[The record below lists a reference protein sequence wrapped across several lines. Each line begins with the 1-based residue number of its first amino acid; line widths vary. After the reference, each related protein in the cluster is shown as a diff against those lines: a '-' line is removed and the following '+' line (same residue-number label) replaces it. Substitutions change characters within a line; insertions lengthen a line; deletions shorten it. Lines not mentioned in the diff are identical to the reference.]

1 MNKIFKVI
9 WSHAT
14 QTFVVVSELT
24 RSKSKAKASVS
35 DVKMNDVS
43 SLITSGFKLTLISS
57 LLISSIPTA
66 YAAVAIG
73 STEDNQIKKGTATAN
88 NGATHYAYNYD
99 NPGNKNYAGQESARN
114 KDIRYSGDLPSSSGI
129 AIGDHSTTIGSD
141 RFSSGVA
148 IGDYAKATG
157 GLSFALGAYTQATGI
172 GATVIGTAGLA
183 SGFNSLAMMR
193 QSAAKANYAMAIGT
207 ASWADGVA
215 SLAMGSSATAKGKQS
230 IAIGSS
236 DMLAEDGDGNGRAST
251 KYDGVNNTEA
261 SGVRS
266 VAIGTTARTS
276 ADDTIAFGT
285 RTESTVGGAISMGFE
300 AKSKA
305 LDAIAI
311 GTKTRIL
318 AEQERGSIA
327 IGKEAGTQGLNNYGV
342 AGTTVDWV
350 GYKQINIEP
359 AEKVDAQ
366 QDKVEI
372 GTNSYAY
379 GHDSVAIG
387 TRAQAIFTN
396 NAPSI
401 GTSRNSQNAGTV
413 AIGYQ
418 TIAQGDQAVALGSRA
433 EALNRQAMALGND
446 AFASGVG
453 SIVIGGDDSLPH
465 GSAETAGY
473 QLTIG
478 FNPNG
483 SKFRPSAATGNGA
496 VVVGVHS
503 QALSQGST
511 AIGVAATAGD
521 NGEVKNKNN
530 VTTATAAKEA
540 TAVGARSRAKSEHT
554 TAVGYEAE
562 ALGLNSTTVGAES
575 TANST
580 NSFAG
585 GYNATA
591 NGINS
596 TAIGS
601 SAATNGAD
609 AIAIGTGAKALNTNT
624 ISIGTGNT
632 VTGANSTAIG
642 DPTTISGTG
651 SHSLGNDNTIP
662 DDNSTVIGNSNVL
675 SKGDWSSTSDGSHVV
690 GNNVQIRGENSLAFG
705 NNAMVGDA
713 NNEGVEGTVNAT
725 AIGTS
730 ATAKGANALAVGT
743 GAKASQ
749 ANNTAIGTSATV
761 TKDAGEDNIA
771 FGSGATVTRGKNS
784 IVMGKDSKS
793 EAENGSSIAIG
804 DNATISSGVKGNA
817 YVIGTNASIA
827 STNGGIAFGNGAKIT
842 NSNGGDGSSVAIGE
856 GAIATG
862 TRAISLGYQANTEG
876 NQVDSIAIGSSAATS
891 GTNNIAIGKD
901 AKANGS
907 QGNQIVV
914 GTSANAV
921 GDKSIV
927 LGTNATAQG
936 NQAEQIVIGTGANA
950 SGTSQYSIVMGSGAG
965 ATREHS
971 TVLGSKANS
980 SVDGGVA
987 LGANS
992 VSDRQAGGS
1001 ATGHRSTY
1009 EPYIPAT
1016 ADQAQKDAINATKG
1030 TTGAVSVGSSTVK
1043 RQITNLAAGA
1053 EDTDA
1058 VNVAQLKAAVTTA
1071 VASSTWNIKENTI
1084 QKDVVNSGDNVSFAN
1099 GTGTTATVEV
1109 ADSGKTSTVKYS
1121 VNKSDLTVAPNGSV
1135 TAVTNGD
1142 NFATADQVAKAI
1154 NDSEK
1159 TSSVVSTTQAIK
1171 VTSKVDGKNTEYDLD
1186 LSDATKTSL
1195 QNANSALQ
1203 SWTAQANGNTVK
1215 TVSKDNATL
1224 NFVNGNNI
1232 QVTNDNGQVKIA
1244 TVEAPTFT
1252 TVNAENFT
1260 TGTVSITDNGINA
1273 GNQKI
1278 TNLANGTANSDAVT
1292 LAQLNASKSVVKAGN
1307 NTNVRTETATDGSTV
1322 YTVDAN
1328 ATTVSGSDALNITKS
1343 DAGNNV
1349 TNYALDLSGKTKGEI
1364 KQGVDA
1370 NTTVNTKGITFTGDT
1385 GTTERKLGETLA
1397 INGDNKL
1404 INTAVKDGQV
1414 SVSATKALTDAVTNA
1429 TSALQSIVT
1438 TADSKDAQTVNK
1450 DSNKANFIS
1459 GTNIQLT
1466 PSKDGIT
1473 VATKENVD
1481 FTTVNATTV
1490 NATTVNGDTIKSG
1503 DVVITKDGINA
1514 GNQTISNVKD
1524 GTISENS
1531 KEAVNGSQLY
1541 TTNQNVTNN
1550 TANITKNA
1558 TDIAKGTVYEGDHAQ
1573 ATTNEF
1579 KRALGE
1585 KTKVVGGAAKDDLS
1599 DNNIGVVSNGVDT
1612 LTVKLAKT
1620 LENLTNATFGSNS
1633 DKTVIDKDGVTIT
1646 NGTDSTKTV
1655 SLTESGLNNGGQ
1667 KITNV
1672 AKGEKDSDAV
1682 NVSQLKEYVG
1692 DNSYNW
1698 TISDGTK
1705 NEAVADN
1712 GKVSVKGSANDNSA
1726 TTPGIVTTL
1735 TGTDITVDLSTK
1747 TKEDIKQGVDANTTV
1762 NTKGLTFTADNAG
1775 AKTERKLGET
1785 LAINGDATLINTKV
1799 EDGKVSVTATDK
1811 LQTAV
1816 TSAESALQSIITT
1829 ANGVDAQ
1836 TVNKNSNK
1844 ANFTNGK
1851 NIVLTPST
1859 TGIEVATKD
1868 EVDFTT
1874 VNATTLN
1881 GTTIKS
1887 GDVVI
1892 TKDGINAGDKK
1903 ITHVA
1908 DGNVTSDSKEA
1919 VNGSQLY
1926 ATNQNVTNNT
1936 NNIAKN
1942 TADIAKGTVYAGDVG
1957 NSFTRPLG
1965 ETTNV
1970 KGGAKDNLSDNN
1982 IGVVSDGTDTL
1993 TVKLAKT
2000 LTDLT
2005 SAEFGEKDSSDKTV
2019 INKDGVSSE
2028 VIGKDGNVISSTD
2041 LTSDGVTS
2049 ESVIP
2054 ETQTSSTETADDG
2067 TTTQTD
2073 TTTDGLD
2080 SNEVSSQGMTVS
2092 TSTTET
2098 KTTTVTPK
2106 DGTPETTV
2114 VETDTVKTTGVDN
2127 DGIRINTHETVT
2139 TTNPDGTTNVVENGG
2154 EVSLTSSG
2162 LNNGGNRAINVAAGV
2177 NATDAVNVS
2186 QLEAAKTHYY
2196 SVKTTTEQANFNN
2209 DTATG
2214 ENSIAAGPNVWAQG
2228 SQSAVFGSMAGAL
2241 GDKSTAMG
2249 NDAWALGTQS
2259 TAIGSGVEAHGQG
2272 SVAIGNADNNGKDK
2286 TIATNEA
2293 INSVAIGTHAVV
2305 TKADTVAIGHNAGA
2319 VNTQATALGANAN
2332 AAGEQSNA
2340 LGYKSSASGN
2350 QSTAVGT
2357 EANAAGKEAT
2367 ALGYKANSNGYRTTA
2382 IGHSSSATGSM
2393 AVALGNEA
2401 NARGT
2406 LSQAFGDH
2414 AIASAENATAI
2425 GTNANANAEKGIAF
2439 GTHAGVSGVSGI
2451 AFGDGAMSNAKQA
2464 ISIGKSARTTAE
2476 NAVALGS
2483 SAIATSNNAIAVGNS
2498 SNAIGANSLAMGV
2511 NSKALKDNTI
2521 ALGNNVSVTAANAVA
2536 LGLNSTAYG
2545 ENSIVMGISAKNTGN
2560 HAVAIGTGASAYRQN
2575 SIAMGKDSSTGGDF
2589 AVALGDSAN
2598 AAAENTLALGK
2609 NAVADKTDSVALGN
2623 NAYTGDVIATESAT
2637 LAGQV
2642 YEFAGKAPIGTVSV
2656 GNQGNERTITNVA
2669 AGRISSTS
2677 TDAINGSQLY
2687 AVSEVASRG
2696 WNIQANGDKASQVAP
2711 GATVQFIDGTNI
2723 DITRDGNN
2731 ITIATAANVVT
2742 TETDKYVT
2750 GGKVAYDNQGN
2761 GTTTLTLKD
2770 GTEAQVT
2777 GAKNNF
2783 VTSATTDANGKKAT
2797 LTRNDGGTVDI
2808 DLTNTVNQAVT
2819 EATDKGTKYAGDRED
2834 TGATA
2839 NEFGRKLGETTKVL
2853 GGAQGELSDNNIG
2866 VVSNGVDTLTVKL
2879 AKALSGLTSA
2889 AFGSDATDQTVINK
2903 DGVTITNGADADK
2916 TVSLTETGLNNGGN
2930 KITNVKEGEAGTDAV
2945 NVNQL
2950 NQAITNNAYNW
2961 NISDGTNNTA
2971 VPDSG
2976 TVAVKGSA
2984 NADSANTVGVVT
2996 ELEGTNVKVDL
3007 SQKAKDDIAN
3017 GQKHSSVAGDTNFVV
3032 TQTTTNPEGG
3042 KQYDV
3047 KLADK
3052 VVIGKDKPVTIDG
3065 TNGTVSG
3072 LTNTTWDPNTTYTGG
3087 QAATQEQLKSVSDV
3101 AQKGWNIQANSD
3113 TATKV
3118 APGDTVKFIDGE
3130 NIKIT
3135 RTGNDI
3141 TVATAKDVKFDSV
3154 KVGDKVSI
3162 NNDGINAGDTKVTNV
3177 TNGTLAADSKDA
3189 VNGSQ
3194 LYATNQNVTNNAANI
3209 TKNADNIAKGT
3220 VYAGDRLDATVTG
3233 KTNNFTRALGEQ
3245 TNVVGGATGEL
3256 SDNNLAVISNGT
3268 DTLTVKLAKSLTDLT
3283 NATFGST
3290 DTDKTVINKDGVTV
3304 SSDKPEKEV
3313 SLTDKGLNNGN
3324 NQITNV
3330 TSGLVKR
3337 DGNPV
3342 ELSKAEGDVLT
3353 NAVNVG
3359 DLKTTVTNLTEEG
3372 KGGGFGLTAEDNKDV
3387 KADLGKTVKVQGD
3400 GSVKTTIV
3408 EKDGQSS
3415 LQVGLTENVTVGGQD
3430 KPGTITV
3437 KGENGKDGVSIN
3449 GKDGSIGLTGAKGAD
3464 GKDGANATI
3473 TVANGPVG
3481 VDGTDGKDGKDGMT
3495 RIVYTDPKGTTH
3507 NVSTL
3512 NDGLNFAGN
3521 QGDTIAKKLNETL
3534 TVKGDLAND
3543 AAASSENL
3551 RVDSQDGALVV
3562 KLAQNLANL
3571 TTATFG
3577 NTDTDKTV
3585 VSKDGVTISS
3595 DKPEKEVS
3603 LTDKGLNNGN
3613 NQITN
3618 VTSGLTDSTGQK
3630 SDLANATTTN
3640 AVNVGDLKDTVN
3652 NLTNATTGGFGL
3664 KDDNNT
3670 EVKQDLGKT
3679 IQIKGKDGVTVTSD
3693 VANKSLEVALQGDV
3707 TVNGKDG
3714 KDGTIGVKG
3723 ADGKDGTKI
3732 TKDAVVFNGVDGKD
3746 GKDGQVSIKV
3756 EQGPK
3761 GIAGNDGKDGESKT
3775 RIVYEKPN
3783 GDKEQVATLNDGLNF
3798 VGDKGK
3804 VIAKKLNETL
3814 AIKGNLAEDAEVTD
3828 KNLRV
3833 DNENGQLIV
3842 KMAKSLTDL
3851 TNATFSSGDINAT
3864 IGGNGLTITPKGGD
3878 VVSLTDKGLNNGNN
3892 TITNVAPG
3900 VNGTDAVNKDQLDGV
3915 NATANAGW
3923 NLTANGD
3930 STNAS
3935 NVAPNSTVDL
3945 ANTDGNIVITK
3956 AGNNVT
3962 FDLNNN
3968 LTVGGPGKDGKP
3980 GKDGE
3985 FGVKGADGKTGV
3997 ALNGKDGTIGINGK
4011 DGSNGSITVKQ
4022 GKPGVDGKDGETKT
4036 RIVYETKDETGK
4048 PTTEEVAT
4056 LNDGLKFVGDTGEV
4070 IAKKLNETLAIKGNL
4085 TATAAVTDKNLRVD
4099 NENGQ
4104 LIVKMAKSLTDLT
4117 NATFG
4122 SDNSNT
4128 TIGGNGVTITP
4139 NGGDAGNT
4147 VSLTD
4152 KGLNNGNNQ
4161 VTNVSTG
4168 LKDRNGNNVTLAN
4181 ASGDVLNNAVNVGD
4195 LKDSVHNLTNATT
4208 GGFGLTDEKGNDVK
4222 ADLGKT
4228 VTVQGDGSVKTEVVE
4243 KDGKKALQI
4252 GLTNNVTVGNDK
4264 EPGTITVKGEN
4275 GKDGV
4280 SISGKDGIGI
4290 KGENGQDAVSINGKD
4305 GDGTVAVKGKE
4316 GKTGVA
4322 LNGKDGTIGIN
4333 GKDGSNGSITVAQG
4347 AKGLDGNDGANGTT
4361 KTRIVYE
4368 KPNGDKEEVATLND
4382 GLNFVGD
4389 KGKVIAKKLN
4399 ETLAIKGNLAENA
4412 EVTDK
4417 NLRVDNVN
4425 GDLIIKMAKSLRDL
4439 TDATFTNVGGDKSVV
4454 TGNGLTITPANG
4466 GNTVSLTT
4474 SGLDNGGNKVI
4485 NVAAGDVN
4493 ANSTDAVN
4501 GSQLYAVSEVAN
4513 KGWNIQTN
4521 GNDTTNVKPGDTV
4534 NFVNGNNIAITNDGT
4549 KVTVGLVKN
4558 VDLGEDGSI
4567 KAGDTL
4573 VNNDGVKVGD
4583 NVSLTKDGLTAGDVK
4598 ISATTGIN
4606 AGNKQIT
4613 NVASGLGG
4621 KKLSEAE
4628 GDTLTNAANISDLQ
4642 TAVSSVTDAS
4652 QGGGFGLTDDN
4663 GQEVK
4668 QDLGKTIA
4676 VKGDGKNISTV
4687 VNGDALTV
4695 NLNKDVDLGNDG
4707 SLTAGGTKVSEQ
4719 GVSFAD
4725 SLVNL
4730 TSNGLDNG
4738 GNKVTNVKAGDVNA
4752 NSTDAVNGS
4761 QLYATNQNVTNVQ
4774 NEVAKGWNIEAGTV
4788 DGGKVFNASKT
4799 KVAMGDTVGVK
4810 AGKNIEITQDG
4821 ANIAIATSANPTF
4834 ETVTTESVKVGKGD
4848 NTVAIETVTDKHGSA
4863 LKVSG
4868 ADGKSETRINNV
4880 ADGKADND
4888 AVNVRQLRG
4897 VAQNVANI
4905 DNRVSKLDK
4914 RVRGI
4919 GANSAAASSLP
4930 QVYIP
4935 GKSMVALAGGAYSG
4949 ASAVAVGYSRASDNG
4964 KVILKV
4970 NGTANSAGHYSGGVG
4985 VGYQW

>member
-1 MNKIFKVI
+1 
-9 WSHAT
+9 
-14 QTFVVVSELT
+14 
-24 RSKSKAKASVS
+24 
-35 DVKMNDVS
+35 
-43 SLITSGFKLTLISS
+43 
-57 LLISSIPTA
+57 
-66 YAAVAIG
+66 
-73 STEDNQIKKGTATAN
+73 
-88 NGATHYAYNYD
+88 
-99 NPGNKNYAGQESARN
+99 
-114 KDIRYSGDLPSSSGI
+114 
-129 AIGDHSTTIGSD
+129 
-141 RFSSGVA
+141 
-148 IGDYAKATG
+148 
-157 GLSFALGAYTQATGI
+157 
-172 GATVIGTAGLA
+172 
-183 SGFNSLAMMR
+183 
-193 QSAAKANYAMAIGT
+193 
-207 ASWADGVA
+207 
-215 SLAMGSSATAKGKQS
+215 
-230 IAIGSS
+230 
-236 DMLAEDGDGNGRAST
+236 
-251 KYDGVNNTEA
+251 
-261 SGVRS
+261 
-266 VAIGTTARTS
+266 
-276 ADDTIAFGT
+276 
-285 RTESTVGGAISMGFE
+285 
-300 AKSKA
+300 
-305 LDAIAI
+305 
-311 GTKTRIL
+311 
-318 AEQERGSIA
+318 
-327 IGKEAGTQGLNNYGV
+327 
-342 AGTTVDWV
+342 
-350 GYKQINIEP
+350 
-359 AEKVDAQ
+359 
-366 QDKVEI
+366 
-372 GTNSYAY
+372 
-379 GHDSVAIG
+379 
-387 TRAQAIFTN
+387 
-396 NAPSI
+396 
-401 GTSRNSQNAGTV
+401 
-413 AIGYQ
+413 
-418 TIAQGDQAVALGSRA
+418 
-433 EALNRQAMALGND
+433 
-446 AFASGVG
+446 
-453 SIVIGGDDSLPH
+453 
-465 GSAETAGY
+465 
-473 QLTIG
+473 
-478 FNPNG
+478 
-483 SKFRPSAATGNGA
+483 
-496 VVVGVHS
+496 
-503 QALSQGST
+503 
-511 AIGVAATAGD
+511 
-521 NGEVKNKNN
+521 
-530 VTTATAAKEA
+530 
-540 TAVGARSRAKSEHT
+540 
-554 TAVGYEAE
+554 
-562 ALGLNSTTVGAES
+562 
-575 TANST
+575 
-580 NSFAG
+580 
-585 GYNATA
+585 
-591 NGINS
+591 
-596 TAIGS
+596 
-601 SAATNGAD
+601 
-609 AIAIGTGAKALNTNT
+609 
-624 ISIGTGNT
+624 
-632 VTGANSTAIG
+632 
-642 DPTTISGTG
+642 
-651 SHSLGNDNTIP
+651 
-662 DDNSTVIGNSNVL
+662 
-675 SKGDWSSTSDGSHVV
+675 
-690 GNNVQIRGENSLAFG
+690 
-705 NNAMVGDA
+705 
-713 NNEGVEGTVNAT
+713 
-725 AIGTS
+725 
-730 ATAKGANALAVGT
+730 
-743 GAKASQ
+743 
-749 ANNTAIGTSATV
+749 
-761 TKDAGEDNIA
+761 
-771 FGSGATVTRGKNS
+771 
-784 IVMGKDSKS
+784 
-793 EAENGSSIAIG
+793 
-804 DNATISSGVKGNA
+804 
-817 YVIGTNASIA
+817 
-827 STNGGIAFGNGAKIT
+827 
-842 NSNGGDGSSVAIGE
+842 
-856 GAIATG
+856 
-862 TRAISLGYQANTEG
+862 
-876 NQVDSIAIGSSAATS
+876 
-891 GTNNIAIGKD
+891 
-901 AKANGS
+901 
-907 QGNQIVV
+907 
-914 GTSANAV
+914 
-921 GDKSIV
+921 
-927 LGTNATAQG
+927 
-936 NQAEQIVIGTGANA
+936 
-950 SGTSQYSIVMGSGAG
+950 MGSGAG

-980 SVDGGVA
+980 IVDGGVA

-1001 ATGHRSTY
+1001 ATGHASTNN
-1009 EPYIPAT
+1009 PYIPGT
-1016 ADQAQKDAINATKG
+1016 ADPAQIEAINKTKG
-1030 TTGAVSVGSSTVK
+1030 TTGAVSVGASATSSSPAIL

-1071 VASSTWNIKENTI
+1071 VASSSWNIKENTTP
-1084 QKDVVNSGDNVSFAN
+1084 KDEVKSGDNVSFSD

-1121 VNKSDLTVAPNGSV
+1121 VNKSELSV
-1135 TAVTNGD
+1135 TGGTVTAGKAGD
-1142 NFATADQVAKAI
+1142 NFATAEDVAKAI

-1159 TSSVVSTTQAIK
+1159 TSSVVSSTKTIE
-1171 VTSKVDGKNTEYDLD
+1171 VTSKVSGNNTEYDLD
-1186 LSDATKTSL
+1186 LSEATKTSL
-1195 QNANSALQ
+1195 GKADTALQ
-1203 SWTAQANGNTVK
+1203 SWEAQANGNKVK
-1215 TVSKDNATL
+1215 TVNKDNATL
-1224 NFVNGNNI
+1224 NFVNGTNI
-1232 QVTNDNGQVKIA
+1232 EVTNDNGQVKIA
-1244 TVEAPTFT
+1244 TVKAPTFT

-1292 LAQLNASKSVVKAGN
+1292 LAQLNASKSVVEAGN
-1307 NTNVRTETATDGSTV
+1307 NTNVRSETATDGSKI

-1349 TNYALDLSGKTKGEI
+1349 TNYALDLSDKTKGEI

-1438 TADSKDAQTVNK
+1438 TADSEDAQTVNK

-1473 VATKENVD
+1473 VATKESVD

-1490 NATTVNGDTIKSG
+1490 NATAVNGNTIKSG

-1541 TTNQNVTNN
+1541 ATNQNVANN

-1558 TDIAKGTVYEGDHAQ
+1558 ENIAKGTVYAGDYAKDDSVK
-1573 ATTNEF
+1573 NEF
-1579 KRALGE
+1579 TQALGNQ
-1585 KTKVVGGAAKDDLS
+1585 TNIIGGAADKDDLS
-1599 DNNIGVVSNGVDT
+1599 DNNIGVVSNG
-1612 LTVKLAKT
+1612 
-1620 LENLTNATFGSNS
+1620 
-1633 DKTVIDKDGVTIT
+1633 I
-1646 NGTDSTKTV
+1646 
-1655 SLTESGLNNGGQ
+1655 
-1667 KITNV
+1667 
-1672 AKGEKDSDAV
+1672 
-1682 NVSQLKEYVG
+1682 
-1692 DNSYNW
+1692 
-1698 TISDGTK
+1698 
-1705 NEAVADN
+1705 
-1712 GKVSVKGSANDNSA
+1712 
-1726 TTPGIVTTL
+1726 
-1735 TGTDITVDLSTK
+1735 
-1747 TKEDIKQGVDANTTV
+1747 
-1762 NTKGLTFTADNAG
+1762 
-1775 AKTERKLGET
+1775 
-1785 LAINGDATLINTKV
+1785 
-1799 EDGKVSVTATDK
+1799 
-1811 LQTAV
+1811 
-1816 TSAESALQSIITT
+1816 
-1829 ANGVDAQ
+1829 
-1836 TVNKNSNK
+1836 
-1844 ANFTNGK
+1844 
-1851 NIVLTPST
+1851 
-1859 TGIEVATKD
+1859 
-1868 EVDFTT
+1868 
-1874 VNATTLN
+1874 
-1881 GTTIKS
+1881 
-1887 GDVVI
+1887 
-1892 TKDGINAGDKK
+1892 
-1903 ITHVA
+1903 
-1908 DGNVTSDSKEA
+1908 
-1919 VNGSQLY
+1919 
-1926 ATNQNVTNNT
+1926 
-1936 NNIAKN
+1936 
-1942 TADIAKGTVYAGDVG
+1942 
-1957 NSFTRPLG
+1957 
-1965 ETTNV
+1965 
-1970 KGGAKDNLSDNN
+1970 
-1982 IGVVSDGTDTL
+1982 DTL

-2049 ESVIP
+2049 ETVIP
-2054 ETQTSSTETADDG
+2054 EVKTTSTNTADDG

-2080 SNEVSSQGMTVS
+2080 TNEVSSQGMTVS

-2106 DGTPETTV
+2106 DGTTGPEITT
-2114 VETDTVKTTGVDN
+2114 VETDTLKTTGVDN

-2186 QLEAAKTHYY
+2186 QLEEARTHYY
-2196 SVKTTTEQANFNN
+2196 SVKTSSEQANFNN

-2228 SQSAVFGSMAGAL
+2228 VQSAVFGSMAGASS
-2241 GDKSTAMG
+2241 DKATAVG
-2249 NDAWALGTQS
+2249 NDAWALGVQS
-2259 TAIGSGVEAHGQG
+2259 TAIGSGVVAGGKG
-2272 SVAIGNADNNGKDK
+2272 SVVIGSAENTEK
-2286 TIATNEA
+2286 TVSTAEA
-2293 INSVAIGTHAVV
+2293 ENSVAIGTHAVV
-2305 TKADTVAIGHNAGA
+2305 TKADAVAIGHNSGA
-2319 VNTQATALGANAN
+2319 VNVNTTAIGSGANASGEHSTALGNKASSSGNNATALG
-2332 AAGEQSNA
+2332 
-2340 LGYKSSASGN
+2340 
-2350 QSTAVGT
+2350 V
-2357 EANAAGKEAT
+2357 EANASGQESNV
-2367 ALGYKANSNGYRTTA
+2367 LGYKANSNGYRA
-2382 IGHSSSATGSM
+2382 M
-2393 AVALGNEA
+2393 AL
-2401 NARGT
+2401 GT
-2406 LSQAFGDH
+2406 LSNAAGTMAIALGSQSNASGIKAQAFGSN
-2414 AIASAENATAI
+2414 AIASAEDAI
-2425 GTNANANAEKGIAF
+2425 AMGSNANANAVSGVAL
-2439 GTHAGVSGVSGI
+2439 GNRSMASGVSGV
-2451 AFGDGAMSNAKQA
+2451 ALGDGAASNAQQS
-2464 ISIGKSARTTAE
+2464 ISIGKSARTTAT
-2476 NAVALGS
+2476 NSIALGNAS
-2483 SAIATSNNAIAVGNS
+2483 LATADSAIAMGNSSSAVGSNGIAVG
-2498 SNAIGANSLAMGV
+2498 AK
-2511 NSKALKDNTI
+2511 SKALKDNAI
-2521 ALGNNVSVTAANAVA
+2521 ALGNNATVTANNALA
-2536 LGLNSTAYG
+2536 LGLNSVAYSD
-2545 ENSIVMGISAKNTGN
+2545 NAIVLGTTSKATGS

-2609 NAVADKTDSVALGN
+2609 NAVADKKDSVALGN

-2696 WNIQANGDKASQVAP
+2696 WNIQANGDTASQVAP

-2731 ITIATAANVVT
+2731 ITIATATNVVT
-2742 TETDKYVT
+2742 TDTDKYVT
-2750 GGKVAYDNQGN
+2750 GGTVVYNDKGEA
-2761 GTTTLTLKD
+2761 TATLT
-2770 GTEAQVT
+2770 GNNGAGGAIT
-2777 GAKNNF
+2777 GVKNNF
-2783 VTSATTDANGKKAT
+2783 VTKSETATDGKKAT

-2819 EATDKGTKYAGDRED
+2819 EATDKGTKYAGDKAD
-2834 TGATA
+2834 TGAAA
-2839 NEFGRKLGETTKVL
+2839 NEFGRKLGETTNVK

-2889 AFGSDATDQTVINK
+2889 TFGSDATDQTVINK
-2903 DGVTITNGADADK
+2903 DGVTINSTTPDK

-2930 KITNVKEGEAGTDAV
+2930 KITNVAEGKAGTDAV

-2996 ELEGTNVKVDL
+2996 ELEGTDVKVDL
-3007 SQKAKDDIAN
+3007 SQKAKEDIAN
-3017 GQKHSSVAGDTNFVV
+3017 GQKHSSVNGDTNVLV
-3032 TQTTTNPEGG
+3032 EVNKTPNAEGG

-3047 KLADK
+3047 KLADT
-3052 VVIGKDKPVTIDG
+3052 VVVGKDKSVTIDG

-3072 LTNTTWDPNTTYTGG
+3072 LTNTTWDPDTKYEGG
-3087 QAATQEQLKSVSDV
+3087 KAATQEQLKSVSDV
-3101 AQKGWNIQANSD
+3101 VQNGWNIQANTD

-3135 RTGNDI
+3135 RAGNDI

-3220 VYAGDRLDATVTG
+3220 VYAGDRLDAAVTG

-3304 SSDKPEKEV
+3304 SSDKPEKTV

-3342 ELSKAEGDVLT
+3342 ELSKAEDDVLT

-3408 EKDGQSS
+3408 EKDGQSA

-3437 KGENGKDGVSIN
+3437 KGENGKDGVAINGKDGSIGLTGAPGKDGQDAQATIKVVDGTKGLDGNNGKDGESKTRIVYEKPNGGGTEEIATLNDGLNFVGDKGQVIRKKLNETLAIKGNLDAAAVVTDKNLRVDNDKDQNGELIIKMAKSLTDLTNATFSSDDSNTVIGGNGLTITPKGGDASNTVSLTDKGLNNGNNTITNVAPGVNGTDAVNKDQLDGVNATANAGWNLTTNGDNTNASNVAPNSTVDLANTDGNIVITKAGNNVTFDLNNNLTVGGPGKDGKDGVDGQLGVQGKDGKTGVTLN

-3464 GKDGANATI
+3464 GKDGVNATI

-3521 QGDTIAKKLNETL
+3521 QGDTIVKKLNETL
-3534 TVKGDLAND
+3534 TVKGALANTAD
-3543 AAASSENL
+3543 ASSENL
-3551 RVDSQDGALVV
+3551 RVDSQDGALEV

-3714 KDGTIGVKG
+3714 KDGSIGVKG

-3756 EQGPK
+3756 EQGEK
-3761 GIAGNDGKDGESKT
+3761 GIAGNDGANGTTKT

-3783 GDKEQVATLNDGLNF
+3783 GGGTEEIATLNDGLNF
-3798 VGDKGK
+3798 VGDKGQ
-3804 VIAKKLNETL
+3804 VIQKKLNETL
-3814 AIKGNLAEDAEVTD
+3814 AIKGNLDANATVTD

-3833 DNENGQLIV
+3833 DNDKDQNGELII

-3851 TNATFSSGDINAT
+3851 TNATFSTGDINAT
-3864 IGGNGLTITPKGGD
+3864 IGGNGLTITPKDGD

-3923 NLTANGD
+3923 NLTTNGD
-3930 STNAS
+3930 NTNAS

-3997 ALNGKDGTIGINGK
+3997 VLNGKDGAVGITGQ
-4011 DGSNGSITVKQ
+4011 DGSNGAITVKQ
-4022 GKPGVDGKDGETKT
+4022 GKPGVNGTDGETKT
-4036 RIVYETKDETGK
+4036 RFVYELKDKDGK
-4048 PTTEEVAT
+4048 PVTYENGTTIVEELAT
-4056 LNDGLKFVGDTGEV
+4056 LNDGLNFIGDKGQV
-4070 IAKKLNETLAIKGNL
+4070 IHKKLNDTLAIKGNL

-4168 LKDRNGNNVTLAN
+4168 LKGRDGNNVTLEN

-4208 GGFGLTDEKGNDVK
+4208 GGFGLMDEKGKDVK

-4228 VTVQGDGSVKTEVVE
+4228 VTVKGDGSVKTTVVEVE
-4243 KDGKKALQI
+4243 KDGKKEKFLEV

-4305 GDGTVAVKGKE
+4305 GDGTVAVKGKD

-4347 AKGLDGNDGANGTT
+4347 TKGLAGNDGKDGKT
-4361 KTRIVYE
+4361 KTRIVYNTTTPDG
-4368 KPNGDKEEVATLND
+4368 KPVTEEVATLND
-4382 GLNFVGD
+4382 GLNFVGND
-4389 KGKVIAKKLN
+4389 GKAIAKKLN
-4399 ETLAIKGNLAENA
+4399 ETLAIKGNLSTAVK
-4412 EVTDK
+4412 EVTAN
-4417 NLRVDNVN
+4417 NLRVDNV
-4425 GDLIIKMAKSLRDL
+4425 GDELIINMAKALTDL
-4439 TDATFTNVGGDKSVV
+4439 TSATFTNVGGDKSVV
-4454 TGNGLTITPANG
+4454 TGNGLTITPTKG
-4466 GNTVSLTT
+4466 GNKVSLTT
-4474 SGLDNGGNKVI
+4474 TGLNNGGNKVI

-4513 KGWNIQTN
+4513 KGWKIQTN
-4521 GNDTTNVKPGDTV
+4521 GNVSTNVKPGDTV
-4534 NFVNGNNIAITNDGT
+4534 NFADGKNIAITNDGT
-4549 KVTVGLVKN
+4549 KVTVGLVKQ
-4558 VDLGEDGSI
+4558 VDLGTDGSI
-4567 KAGDTL
+4567 KAGDTF
-4573 VNNDGVKVGD
+4573 VNKDGVTVGD
-4583 NVSLTKDGLTAGDVK
+4583 NVSLTKDGLKAGNVT

-4621 KKLSEAE
+4621 KKLSEAK
-4628 GDTLTNAANISDLQ
+4628 GDTLTNAANIGDLQ

-4652 QGGGFGLTDDN
+4652 QGGGFGLADDKGAN
-4663 GQEVK
+4663 VTQN
-4668 QDLGKTIA
+4668 LGKTIA
-4676 VKGDGKNISTV
+4676 VKGDDKNISTV

-4695 NLNKDVDLGNDG
+4695 NLNKDVDLGKDG
-4707 SLTAGGTKVSEQ
+4707 SVTTGNTKVSDK

-4774 NEVAKGWNIEAGTV
+4774 NEVAKGWNIEAGEV
-4788 DGGKVFNASKT
+4788 DGGRVFNASKT
-4799 KVAMGDTVGVK
+4799 KVAMGNTVGVK
-4810 AGKNIEITQDG
+4810 AGKNIEITQNSTKDG
-4821 ANIAIATSANPTF
+4821 PNIEIATSANPTF

>member
-1 MNKIFKVI
+1 MGSSWVNGVNGKNINY
-9 WSHAT
+9 AT
-14 QTFVVVSELT
+14 NS
-24 RSKSKAKASVS
+24 
-35 DVKMNDVS
+35 
-43 SLITSGFKLTLISS
+43 
-57 LLISSIPTA
+57 
-66 YAAVAIG
+66 
-73 STEDNQIKKGTATAN
+73 GTATAN
-88 NGATHYAYNYD
+88 AKNSHHAYNYQ
-99 NPGNKNYAGQESARN
+99 NPGNMYYEKQSDKN
-114 KDIRYSGDLPSSSGI
+114 RYSGTLGTSSGI
-129 AIGDHSTTIGSD
+129 AIGENATTIGD
-141 RFSSGVA
+141 DDYSSGVA

-157 GLSFALGAYTQATGI
+157 GLSFALGAYTQATAI
-172 GATVIGTAGLA
+172 GSTVIGTAGLA

-207 ASWADGVA
+207 ASWADATA
-215 SLAMGSSATAKGKQS
+215 SLAMGASATAKGVQS

-236 DMLAEDGDGNGRAST
+236 DMLAQDGGNGRALT
-251 KYDGVNNTEA
+251 KYDGTNNTEA
-261 SGVRS
+261 SGARS

-276 ADDTIAFGT
+276 AD
-285 RTESTVGGAISMGFE
+285 
-300 AKSKA
+300 
-305 LDAIAI
+305 
-311 GTKTRIL
+311 
-318 AEQERGSIA
+318 
-327 IGKEAGTQGLNNYGV
+327 
-342 AGTTVDWV
+342 
-350 GYKQINIEP
+350 
-359 AEKVDAQ
+359 
-366 QDKVEI
+366 
-372 GTNSYAY
+372 
-379 GHDSVAIG
+379 
-387 TRAQAIFTN
+387 
-396 NAPSI
+396 
-401 GTSRNSQNAGTV
+401 
-413 AIGYQ
+413 
-418 TIAQGDQAVALGSRA
+418 
-433 EALNRQAMALGND
+433 
-446 AFASGVG
+446 
-453 SIVIGGDDSLPH
+453 
-465 GSAETAGY
+465 
-473 QLTIG
+473 
-478 FNPNG
+478 
-483 SKFRPSAATGNGA
+483 
-496 VVVGVHS
+496 
-503 QALSQGST
+503 
-511 AIGVAATAGD
+511 
-521 NGEVKNKNN
+521 
-530 VTTATAAKEA
+530 
-540 TAVGARSRAKSEHT
+540 
-554 TAVGYEAE
+554 
-562 ALGLNSTTVGAES
+562 
-575 TANST
+575 
-580 NSFAG
+580 
-585 GYNATA
+585 
-591 NGINS
+591 
-596 TAIGS
+596 
-601 SAATNGAD
+601 D

-642 DPTTISGTG
+642 DPTNISGSD
-651 SHSLGNDNTIP
+651 SHSLGNNNIIP
-662 DDNSTVIGNSNVL
+662 DDNVTVIGNNNKL
-675 SKGDWSSTSDGSHVV
+675 SEGDSGQSTSDGSHVV

-713 NNEGVEGTVNAT
+713 NNEGVPGTVNAT

-730 ATAKGANALAVGT
+730 ATAKGKNALAVGT
-743 GAKASQ
+743 GAKASKT
-749 ANNTAIGTSATV
+749 NNTAIGTSATI

-784 IVMGKDSKS
+784 IVMGKNAKSESTGNSSIVIGDGSSVIHGNNNIVMGTNSKS
-793 EAENGSSIAIG
+793 EATNGSSIAIG
-804 DNATISSGVKGNA
+804 ENATISSAVTGNA

-842 NSNGGDGSSVAIGE
+842 NSNGGNGTSVAIGE
-856 GAIATG
+856 GAVATG
-862 TRAISLGYQANTEG
+862 TRAISLGYKAG
-876 NQVDSIAIGSSAATS
+876 NGGSQVDSIAIGSSATTS
-891 GTNNIAIGKD
+891 GINNIAIGKE
-901 AKANGS
+901 AKASGS
-907 QGNQIVV
+907 QGNQTVV
-914 GTSANAV
+914 GTGANAD

-965 ATREHS
+965 ATRENS

-980 SVDGGVA
+980 IVDGGVA

-992 VSDRQAGGS
+992 VSDRQADGS

-1009 EPYIPAT
+1009 EPYIPVT
-1016 ADQAQKDAINATKG
+1016 AGQAQKDAINATKG

-1071 VASSTWNIKENTI
+1071 VASSTWNIKENTT
-1084 QKDVVNSGDNVSFAN
+1084 QKDVVNSGDNVSFDN
-1099 GTGTTATVEV
+1099 GTGTTANVSV
-1109 ADSGKTSTVKYS
+1109 SQDGKTSTVKYS
-1121 VNKSDLTVAPNGSV
+1121 VNKSNLNVASNGTV
-1135 TAVTNGD
+1135 TATNTGD

-1215 TVSKDNATL
+1215 TVSEDNATL
-1224 NFVNGNNI
+1224 NFVNGTNI
-1232 QVTNDNGQVKIA
+1232 EITNDSGQIKVA
-1244 TVEAPTFT
+1244 TVASPTFT
-1252 TVNAENFT
+1252 TVTADTVNAENFT

-1292 LAQLNASKSVVKAGN
+1292 LAQLNASKSVVEAGN
-1307 NTNVRTETATDGSTV
+1307 NTNVRSETATDGSKI

-1349 TNYALDLSGKTKGEI
+1349 TNYALDLSDKTKGEI

-1438 TADSKDAQTVNK
+1438 TADSEDAQTVNK

-1473 VATKENVD
+1473 VATKESVD

-1490 NATTVNGDTIKSG
+1490 NATTVNGNTIKSG

-1541 TTNQNVTNN
+1541 ATNQNVANN

-1558 TDIAKGTVYEGDHAQ
+1558 
-1573 ATTNEF
+1573 
-1579 KRALGE
+1579 
-1585 KTKVVGGAAKDDLS
+1585 
-1599 DNNIGVVSNGVDT
+1599 
-1612 LTVKLAKT
+1612 
-1620 LENLTNATFGSNS
+1620 EN
-1633 DKTVIDKDGVTIT
+1633 
-1646 NGTDSTKTV
+1646 
-1655 SLTESGLNNGGQ
+1655 
-1667 KITNV
+1667 
-1672 AKGEKDSDAV
+1672 
-1682 NVSQLKEYVG
+1682 
-1692 DNSYNW
+1692 
-1698 TISDGTK
+1698 
-1705 NEAVADN
+1705 
-1712 GKVSVKGSANDNSA
+1712 
-1726 TTPGIVTTL
+1726 
-1735 TGTDITVDLSTK
+1735 
-1747 TKEDIKQGVDANTTV
+1747 
-1762 NTKGLTFTADNAG
+1762 
-1775 AKTERKLGET
+1775 
-1785 LAINGDATLINTKV
+1785 
-1799 EDGKVSVTATDK
+1799 
-1811 LQTAV
+1811 
-1816 TSAESALQSIITT
+1816 
-1829 ANGVDAQ
+1829 
-1836 TVNKNSNK
+1836 
-1844 ANFTNGK
+1844 
-1851 NIVLTPST
+1851 
-1859 TGIEVATKD
+1859 
-1868 EVDFTT
+1868 
-1874 VNATTLN
+1874 
-1881 GTTIKS
+1881 
-1887 GDVVI
+1887 
-1892 TKDGINAGDKK
+1892 
-1903 ITHVA
+1903 
-1908 DGNVTSDSKEA
+1908 
-1919 VNGSQLY
+1919 
-1926 ATNQNVTNNT
+1926 
-1936 NNIAKN
+1936 
-1942 TADIAKGTVYAGDVG
+1942 IAKGTVYAGDVG

-1970 KGGAKDNLSDNN
+1970 KGGATDNLSDNN
-1982 IGVVSDGTDTL
+1982 IGVVSDGKDTL

-2028 VIGKDGNVISSTD
+2028 VIGKDGNVINSTD
-2041 LTSDGVTS
+2041 LTSDGVKS

-2073 TTTDGLD
+2073 TATDGLD

-2092 TSTTET
+2092 TSTTES

-2106 DGTPETTV
+2106 DGTPQTTV

-2139 TTNPDGTTNVVENGG
+2139 TTNPDGTTSVVENGG

-2186 QLEAAKTHYY
+2186 QLEEARTHYY
-2196 SVKTTTEQANFNN
+2196 SVKTSSEQANFNN

-2228 SQSAVFGSMAGAL
+2228 VQSAVFGSMAGASS
-2241 GDKSTAMG
+2241 DKATAVG
-2249 NDAWALGTQS
+2249 NDAWALGVQS
-2259 TAIGSGVEAHGQG
+2259 TAIGSGVVAGGKG
-2272 SVAIGNADNNGKDK
+2272 SVVIGSAENTEK
-2286 TIATNEA
+2286 TVSTAEA
-2293 INSVAIGTHAVV
+2293 ENSVAIGTHAVV
-2305 TKADTVAIGHNAGA
+2305 TKADAVAIGHNSGA
-2319 VNTQATALGANAN
+2319 VNVNTTAIGSGANASGERSTALGNKASSSGNNATALG
-2332 AAGEQSNA
+2332 
-2340 LGYKSSASGN
+2340 
-2350 QSTAVGT
+2350 V
-2357 EANAAGKEAT
+2357 EANASGQESNV
-2367 ALGYKANSNGYRTTA
+2367 LGYKANSNGYRA
-2382 IGHSSSATGSM
+2382 M
-2393 AVALGNEA
+2393 AL
-2401 NARGT
+2401 GT
-2406 LSQAFGDH
+2406 LSNAAGTMAIALGSQSNASGIKAQAFGSN
-2414 AIASAENATAI
+2414 AIASAEDAI
-2425 GTNANANAEKGIAF
+2425 AMGSNANANAVSGVAL
-2439 GTHAGVSGVSGI
+2439 GNRSMASGVSGV
-2451 AFGDGAMSNAKQA
+2451 ALGDGAASNAQQS
-2464 ISIGKSARTTAE
+2464 ISIGKSARTTAT
-2476 NAVALGS
+2476 NSIALGNAS
-2483 SAIATSNNAIAVGNS
+2483 LATADSAIAMGNSSSAVGSNGIAVG
-2498 SNAIGANSLAMGV
+2498 AK
-2511 NSKALKDNTI
+2511 SKALKDNAI
-2521 ALGNNVSVTAANAVA
+2521 ALGNNATVTANNALA
-2536 LGLNSTAYG
+2536 LGLNSVAYSD
-2545 ENSIVMGISAKNTGN
+2545 NAIVLGTTSKATGS

-2609 NAVADKTDSVALGN
+2609 NAVADKKDSVALGN

-2637 LAGQV
+2637 LAGKE
-2642 YEFAGKAPIGTVSV
+2642 YKFAGTAPVGTVSI
-2656 GNQGNERTITNVA
+2656 GSEGKERTITNVA

-2696 WNIQANGDKASQVAP
+2696 WNIQANADVASKVVP
-2711 GATVQFIDGTNI
+2711 GATVQFIDGKNI
-2723 DITRDGNN
+2723 NITRDGNN

-2750 GGKVAYDNQGN
+2750 SGKVDYDTQGN

-2819 EATDKGTKYAGDRED
+2819 EATDKGTKYAGDKAD
-2834 TGATA
+2834 TGAAA
-2839 NEFGRKLGETTKVL
+2839 NEFSRKLGETTNVK

-2889 AFGSDATDQTVINK
+2889 TFGSDATDQTVINK
-2903 DGVTITNGADADK
+2903 DGVTINSTTPDK

-2930 KITNVKEGEAGTDAV
+2930 KITNVAEGKAGTDAV
-2945 NVNQL
+2945 NVDQL
-2950 NQAITNNAYNW
+2950 TKAITDSAYNW

-2984 NADSANTVGVVT
+2984 NADSVNTVGVVT

-3042 KQYDV
+3042 KQYDI

-3101 AQKGWNIQANSD
+3101 VQNGWNIQANTD

-3220 VYAGDRLDATVTG
+3220 VYAGDRLDAAVTG

-3290 DTDKTVINKDGVTV
+3290 DMDKTVINKDGVTI

-3337 DGNPV
+3337 DGSSV

-3408 EKDGQSS
+3408 EKDGQSA

-3437 KGENGKDGVSIN
+3437 KGENGKDGVAIN
-3449 GKDGSIGLTGAKGAD
+3449 GKDGSIGLTGA
-3464 GKDGANATI
+3464 
-3473 TVANGPVG
+3473 P
-3481 VDGTDGKDGKDGMT
+3481 
-3495 RIVYTDPKGTTH
+3495 
-3507 NVSTL
+3507 
-3512 NDGLNFAGN
+3512 
-3521 QGDTIAKKLNETL
+3521 
-3534 TVKGDLAND
+3534 
-3543 AAASSENL
+3543 
-3551 RVDSQDGALVV
+3551 
-3562 KLAQNLANL
+3562 
-3571 TTATFG
+3571 
-3577 NTDTDKTV
+3577 
-3585 VSKDGVTISS
+3585 
-3595 DKPEKEVS
+3595 
-3603 LTDKGLNNGN
+3603 
-3613 NQITN
+3613 
-3618 VTSGLTDSTGQK
+3618 
-3630 SDLANATTTN
+3630 
-3640 AVNVGDLKDTVN
+3640 
-3652 NLTNATTGGFGL
+3652 
-3664 KDDNNT
+3664 
-3670 EVKQDLGKT
+3670 
-3679 IQIKGKDGVTVTSD
+3679 
-3693 VANKSLEVALQGDV
+3693 
-3707 TVNGKDG
+3707 
-3714 KDGTIGVKG
+3714 
-3723 ADGKDGTKI
+3723 
-3732 TKDAVVFNGVDGKD
+3732 
-3746 GKDGQVSIKV
+3746 GKDGQDAQATIKV
-3756 EQGPK
+3756 VDGTK
-3761 GIAGNDGKDGESKT
+3761 GLDGNNGKDGESKT

-3783 GDKEQVATLNDGLNF
+3783 GGGTEEIATLNDGLNF
-3798 VGDKGK
+3798 VGDKGQ
-3804 VIAKKLNETL
+3804 VIRKKLNETL
-3814 AIKGNLAEDAEVTD
+3814 AIKGNLDVNATVTD

-3833 DNENGQLIV
+3833 DNDKDQNGELII

-3851 TNATFSSGDINAT
+3851 TNATFSSDDSNT
-3864 IGGNGLTITPKGGD
+3864 VIGGNGLTITPKTSD
-3878 VVSLTDKGLNNGNN
+3878 EVSLTDKGLNNGNN

-3923 NLTANGD
+3923 NLTTNGD
-3930 STNAS
+3930 NTNAS

-3968 LTVGGPGKDGKP
+3968 LTVGGPGKDGKDGVDGQLGVQ
-3980 GKDGE
+3980 GK
-3985 FGVKGADGKTGV
+3985 DGKTGV

-4036 RIVYETKDETGK
+4036 RIVYNTTTPDGK
-4048 PTTEEVAT
+4048 PVTEEVAT
-4056 LNDGLKFVGDTGEV
+4056 LKDGLKFVGNDGKVVTKE
-4070 IAKKLNETLAIKGNL
+4070 LNETLAIKGNL

-4139 NGGDAGNT
+4139 KGGDASNT

-4168 LKDRNGNNVTLAN
+4168 LKDRDGNNVTLAN

-4195 LKDSVHNLTNATT
+4195 LKDSVNNLTNATT

-4228 VTVQGDGSVKTEVVE
+4228 VTVRGDGSVKTEVVE

-4280 SISGKDGIGI
+4280 SISGKDGISI

-4305 GDGTVAVKGKE
+4305 GNGAIAVNGKD
-4316 GKTGVA
+4316 GKTGVGLDGA
-4322 LNGKDGTIGIN
+4322 NGTIGIN
-4333 GKDGSNGSITVAQG
+4333 GKDGSNGTITL
-4347 AKGLDGNDGANGTT
+4347 AKGEPGVDGKDG

-4368 KPNGDKEEVATLND
+4368 TKTPDGKTVTEEVATLKD
-4382 GLNFVGD
+4382 GLKFVGND
-4389 KGKVIAKKLN
+4389 GKVITKELN
-4399 ETLAIKGNLAENA
+4399 ETLTIKGNLSTAA
-4412 EVTDK
+4412 DVTDK
-4417 NLRVDNVN
+4417 NLRVDNVDN
-4425 GDLIIKMAKSLRDL
+4425 ALIIKMARTLTDL
-4439 TDATFTNVGGDKSVV
+4439 TNATFTNAGGDKSVV
-4454 TGNGLTITPANG
+4454 DGNGLTITPSGNAS
-4466 GNTVSLTT
+4466 NTVSLTT
-4474 SGLDNGGNKVI
+4474 TGLNNGDNKVI

-4521 GNDTTNVKPGDTV
+4521 GSNTTNVKPGDTV
-4534 NFVNGNNIAITNDGT
+4534 NFANGDNIAITNDGT

-4567 KAGDTL
+4567 KAGDTF
-4573 VNNDGVKVGD
+4573 VNKDGVKVGD

-4606 AGNKQIT
+4606 AGDKQIT

-4628 GDTLTNAANISDLQ
+4628 GDTLTNAANIGDLQ

-4652 QGGGFGLTDDN
+4652 QGGGFGLADDKGAN
-4663 GQEVK
+4663 VTQN
-4668 QDLGKTIA
+4668 LGKTIA

-4687 VNGDALTV
+4687 VKGGALTV
-4695 NLNKDVDLGNDG
+4695 NLNKDVDLGKDG
-4707 SLTAGGTKVSEQ
+4707 SVTTGNTKVSDK

-4821 ANIAIATSANPTF
+4821 SNIAIATSANPTF

-4919 GANSAAASSLP
+4919 GANAAAASSLP